1 MVQETK
7 LSLKVSFDAQLSLKV
22 SFDAHRRWSGAATPR
37 RPISTTR
44 WGDLRP
50 RDGERRRRGDG
61 ERPMAA
67 KKKLSRGPHYASLS
81 HPRRQ
86 RERKI
91 SYLLAGEKELDLTF
105 KSASV

>member
-1 MVQETK
+1 MCMVQETK

-67 KKKLSRGPHYASLS
+67 KKN
-81 HPRRQ
+81 
-86 RERKI
+86 
-91 SYLLAGEKELDLTF
+91 
-105 KSASV
+105 

>member
-7 LSLKVSFDAQLSLKV
+7 LSLKV

-50 RDGERRRRGDG
+50 RDGERRRRRGDG

-67 KKKLSRGPHYASLS
+67 KKKLSRGPPYASLS

>member
-1 MVQETK
+1 MCMVQETK

-50 RDGERRRRGDG
+50 RDGERRRRRGDG

-67 KKKLSRGPHYASLS
+67 KKN
-81 HPRRQ
+81 
-86 RERKI
+86 
-91 SYLLAGEKELDLTF
+91 
-105 KSASV
+105 